1 MPPPPKESAPPRV
14 RREEPAAT
22 TREPAFVGSLT
33 MVSNPAGAQVFLDG
47 KPLGTAPVAA
57 ADLRAGSHVL
67 RMDLDGYERWSAAV
81 QVVTNKNVNITARMQ
96 PSTSR

>member
-1 MPPPPKESAPPRV
+1 MPPPPKETAPRA
-14 RREEPAAT
+14 RREEPVAT
-22 TREPAFVGSLT
+22 TREPAFVGRLT
-33 MVSNPAGAQVFLDG
+33 MVSNPAGAHVFLDG

-81 QVVTNKNVNITARMQ
+81 QVVTNRTVNITARMQ

>member
-1 MPPPPKESAPPRV
+1 MQATATPR
-14 RREEPAAT
+14 A
-22 TREPAFVGSLT
+22 PAFVGRLT

-67 RMDLDGYERWSAAV
+67 RMDLAGYERWSAAV
-81 QVVTNKNVNITARMQ
+81 QVVSNKTVNITARMQ
-96 PSTSR
+96 PSTSRH

>member
-1 MPPPPKESAPPRV
+1 
-14 RREEPAAT
+14 
-22 TREPAFVGSLT
+22 

-81 QVVTNKNVNITARMQ
+81 QVVTNKTVNITARMQ